1 MTLSKRLDLITE
13 ELKSSCSTN
22 ISLQKLISV
31 IDLTC
36 LDLAATPDEIGALG
50 KKGVDAGVAAVC
62 IYPQHLDCI
71 SPYLNITRATVVNF
85 PSGDESES
93 DVVHSIQQIAN
104 QHRVDEIDYVFPYKT
119 YLEGQHDA
127 ALAHCFAAYSQ
138 SKDQGL
144 LFKVIIETGAF
155 ESLDSIYN
163 ASLKII
169 QSGCDFLKTSTGKI
183 QTGATLPAAFAILAA
198 IRDSQ
203 SSCGVKLSGGIKTVE
218 QALSYANL
226 AQHMLHKSPEK
237 TWFRLGASGLLDTLL
252 RSSDKVA
259 S

>member
-1 MTLSKRLDLITE
+1 MTLIKQLDLVTQ
-13 ELKSSCSTN
+13 ELESSRSA
-22 ISLQKLISV
+22 SMSRQELISV

-36 LDLAATPDEIGALG
+36 LDLKATPDQISALG
-50 KKGVDAGVAAVC
+50 KKGCDTGVAAVC
-62 IYPQHLDCI
+62 IFPQHLDCI
-71 SPYLNITRATVVNF
+71 SPHLNITRATVVNF
-85 PSGDESES
+85 PSGEESES

-119 YLEGQHDA
+119 YLEGQHDI

-138 SKDQGL
+138 CKHQGL

-163 ASLKII
+163 VSLKII

-183 QTGATLPAAFAILAA
+183 QTGATIPAAFAILSA

-203 SSCGVKLSGGIKTVE
+203 SSCGIKLSGGIKTVE

-226 AQHMLHKSPEK
+226 AQHMLHKSPNK
-237 TWFRLGASGLLDTLL
+237 TGFRLGASGLLDVLL
-252 RSSDKVA
+252 NSSDKIT